1 MEELVQILTNENCQ
15 VELYL
20 NQIITLNDEEI
31 VALFENENISVKVKN
46 NVLMYASERISHLST
61 HNFIIVSRW
70 AENIE
75 NYIKNYFPK
84 IEKMPYPEFVDLIYN
99 GIYEPEILIEI
110 MKTDVYSRYL
120 QQERE
125 EPKTYDIQCFDI
137 QGKLDSF
144 DSMEELDSI
153 GLETLNIIKEN
164 KKTENMELME
174 YVYLN
179 TLIENIDLL
188 PLDSKSIKIGLNLMT
203 IQMKR
208 HQILTM
214 KMIEFYLYYRI
225 KELNLKS
232 VCKNVIVTLG
242 SSNHFGHYTL
252 EGEILGG
259 GVLRIYYEY
268 LINLFQKYNQSF
280 CYEGINDVININFL
294 EFISHELKHALQMFQ
309 FKRITEKLDN
319 TQYFETIYTN
329 KEINYFLRNGTLLYK
344 VGEEKYHK
352 YHDTFIKEVQANLFS
367 FFDTNNQ
374 ILTNFKD
381 CYPQYMLENN
391 VMTFARRIVEFYTN
405 EDGTMLSPMEKFD
418 TFYLENIGE
427 KKEPIV
433 TAENPDIISSLMMG
447 DKIPLDVY
455 EFIKK
460 IANKEIKTTN
470 LLETLMVYLQN
481 NPELSTPALT
491 NEVEKQ
497 TPTL

>member
-1 MEELVQILTNENCQ
+1 
-15 VELYL
+15 
-20 NQIITLNDEEI
+20 
-31 VALFENENISVKVKN
+31 
-46 NVLMYASERISHLST
+46 
-61 HNFIIVSRW
+61 
-70 AENIE
+70 
-75 NYIKNYFPK
+75 
-84 IEKMPYPEFVDLIYN
+84 
-99 GIYEPEILIEI
+99 
-110 MKTDVYSRYL
+110 
-120 QQERE
+120 
-125 EPKTYDIQCFDI
+125 
-137 QGKLDSF
+137 
-144 DSMEELDSI
+144 
-153 GLETLNIIKEN
+153 
-164 KKTENMELME
+164 
-174 YVYLN
+174 
-179 TLIENIDLL
+179 
-188 PLDSKSIKIGLNLMT
+188 
-203 IQMKR
+203 
-208 HQILTM
+208 
-214 KMIEFYLYYRI
+214 
-225 KELNLKS
+225 
-232 VCKNVIVTLG
+232 
-242 SSNHFGHYTL
+242 
-252 EGEILGG
+252 
-259 GVLRIYYEY
+259 
-268 LINLFQKYNQSF
+268 
-280 CYEGINDVININFL
+280 
-294 EFISHELKHALQMFQ
+294 MFQ
-309 FKRITEKLDN
+309 FKRSTEKLDN

-405 EDGTMLSPMEKFD
+405 EDGIMLSPMEKFD

-481 NPELSTPALT
+481 NPELSTPTLT